1 MKRYNLFR
9 HIMRAAA
16 AMALLIPAAALNSCN
31 DDDEAVGGS
40 YLRIENPMV
49 GSNTKEVT
57 RIPSYSELGCEIAP
71 ILASKKFSDAP
82 DSLQAHTVSLI
93 SYDIRSNRDWTVVV
107 EGDNAEWLRVNPSPI
122 GSGDGRI
129 FLTATNNYSTEARAT
144 TLYIRYADGSYSDA
158 SLAVTQ
164 TANTPY
170 FITRVNGTDTGQIT
184 VKQAATTYEISVLS
198 NIDYFYSTEGDFF
211 RLTETGNGLFTL
223 EVDAY
228 PENAQELERSGS
240 IDFKGVGAYASMT
253 GRIVILQTI
262 RPEIAA
268 DGLTN
273 NTISFKAEDKTAVSF
288 TVSANYDWSIE
299 IPEQDDWYTVTPLK
313 GLANENVTVLV
324 TPTENTDD
332 KARNGKFTITTEEK
346 MGEKASLAVTVKQ
359 ASGSSGSGM
368 TGLDAPVSWL
378 FSAANMANYTDA
390 FVKSNLLPANE
401 GTGYISYTH
410 TYLDQTGIDD
420 PDCARF
426 IGSTGQPYITGAWP
440 GDYWLFQVPVTK
452 FEAGTKVRFSGLTRT
467 SATGQNYW
475 LLEFCDGTGDNDWKP
490 VIATQTATVNGEE
503 IIYTHSIPSSNI
515 SIDVTVTYTKAIAKG
530 EVRFRM
536 TCVANWKT
544 DGSGALPNPNG
555 GTIRWA
561 STEGTGYTDSPRIE
575 VVD

>member
-57 RIPSYSELGCEIAP
+57 RVPSYSELGCEIAP

-93 SYDIRSNRDWTVVV
+93 SYDIRSNCDWTVVV

-184 VKQAATTYEISVLS
+184 VKQAAATYEISVLS

-240 IDFKGVGAYASMT
+240 
-253 GRIVILQTI
+253 R
-262 RPEIAA
+262 
-268 DGLTN
+268 
-273 NTISFKAEDKTAVSF
+273 
-288 TVSANYDWSIE
+288 VSA
-299 IPEQDDWYTVTPLK
+299 
-313 GLANENVTVLV
+313 
-324 TPTENTDD
+324 
-332 KARNGKFTITTEEK
+332 
-346 MGEKASLAVTVKQ
+346 
-359 ASGSSGSGM
+359 
-368 TGLDAPVSWL
+368 
-378 FSAANMANYTDA
+378 
-390 FVKSNLLPANE
+390 
-401 GTGYISYTH
+401 H
-410 TYLDQTGIDD
+410 TL
-420 PDCARF
+420 R
-426 IGSTGQPYITGAWP
+426 
-440 GDYWLFQVPVTK
+440 
-452 FEAGTKVRFSGLTRT
+452 
-467 SATGQNYW
+467 
-475 LLEFCDGTGDNDWKP
+475 
-490 VIATQTATVNGEE
+490 
-503 IIYTHSIPSSNI
+503 
-515 SIDVTVTYTKAIAKG
+515 
-530 EVRFRM
+530 
-536 TCVANWKT
+536 
-544 DGSGALPNPNG
+544 
-555 GTIRWA
+555 
-561 STEGTGYTDSPRIE
+561 
-575 VVD
+575 